1 MIGGE
6 FFELQQLSSNKRI
19 KDYFIKE
26 NQWSDNMKNIEAKI
40 KEIALKLV

>member
-19 KDYFIKE
+19 KDYLIKE
-26 NQWSDNMKNIEAKI
+26 DQWLDNMKTDGT
-40 KEIALKLV
+40 LGKL